1 MITQRQVMIWQNIT
15 ETIKKKIN
23 LSNPNSA
30 EAKGFFG
37 FNTLMA
43 LRSLVSLSNFESL
56 PILVSL
62 TKEFSPL
69 AYKDKTLSKGNIA
82 TASIEN
88 HPNIYL
94 LAIVDLL
101 LTITKSSSTYIVL
114 KQTVISTKKNKS
126 QIILKVSQWFEL
138 PSSMSEKWL
147 CSSKKAKCRGVD
159 IHVTTKR
166 IVMNMSQ
173 HLSTLD
179 SGSINNLV

>member
-1 MITQRQVMIWQNIT
+1 MMWQNIT

-43 LRSLVSLSNFESL
+43 LKSLVSLSNLESL

-62 TKEFSPL
+62 TKEFNPL
-69 AYKDKTLSKGNIA
+69 AYKDMILSNGKIA
-82 TASIEN
+82 TASMGN
-88 HPNIYL
+88 HPSIYL
-94 LAIVDLL
+94 LAIFDLL

-138 PSSMSEKWL
+138 PSSILEKWL

-159 IHVTTKR
+159 KQVTTKR

-173 HLSTLD
+173 HFSTLD
-179 SGSINNLV
+179 SGSISNLV